1 MNLSNTFFSK
11 MNAKSETTYK
21 KKVKQ
26 YILFHDLIISSKM
39 YEGIDSNKTVEIEK
53 WENES

>member
-11 MNAKSETTYK
+11 MNAKSEATCK
-21 KKVKQ
+21 KKAKQ

-39 YEGIDSNKTVEIEK
+39 YEGIDSSKSVEI
-53 WENES
+53 